1 MAPITMPIATHSEI
15 PGQTL
20 EQDVVDSLERAFGSS
35 WGDLRA
41 PEPRSIADAQALALY
56 QARVA
61 SEMAY
66 CIRRLA
72 AEVDRLQ
79 HRK

>member
-1 MAPITMPIATHSEI
+1 MPIESHSEM
-15 PGQTL
+15 PGRSL
-20 EQDVVDSLERAFGSS
+20 EREVVDGLERAFVSS

-66 CIRRLA
+66 CIRRIA
-72 AEVDRLQ
+72 AEVDGLR